1 MLHRRST
8 ITALLVAL
16 PLAGA
21 LTSCGF
27 DYPTDRINQIA
38 AGANDREGT
47 VDVLGARIVAAAD
60 GHGRLIGT
68 LANNNAEDASLDAVS
83 SEEVDLTA
91 EVEGVEIAPGGRV
104 NLSQDVEVPVSGEF
118 AAGEVVAL
126 VYEFSTGETV
136 ELNVPVVKHCFQYA
150 DIELPE
156 ADAEADAAA
165 GEATEEAEEAAP
177 EDEHATEGGAR
188 YLCEHET
195 PEPGEGGH

>member
-8 ITALLVAL
+8 IPALLLAL

-47 VDVLGARIVAAAD
+47 VDVLGARILAGSD

-68 LANNNAEDASLDAVS
+68 LANNNAEDASLDAVT
-83 SEEVDLTA
+83 SEDAGLTA

-104 NLSQDVEVPVSGEF
+104 NLSQDVEVAVSGEF
-118 AAGEVVAL
+118 SAGQVVPL

-136 ELNVPVVKHCFQYA
+136 ELNVPVVKPCFQYA

-156 ADAEADAAA
+156 GGASEKASPS
-165 GEATEEAEEAAP
+165 AEEEHAEDGHAA
-177 EDEHATEGGAR
+177 EGDATYVCEHATPDA
-188 YLCEHET
+188 
-195 PEPGEGGH
+195 GEGGH

>member
-8 ITALLVAL
+8 IPALLLAL

-27 DYPTDRINQIA
+27 DYPTDRVNQIA

-47 VDVLGARIVAAAD
+47 VDVLGARILAGSD

-68 LANNNAEDASLDAVS
+68 LANNNDEDATLDAVT
-83 SEEVDLTA
+83 SEDVGLTA

-104 NLSQDVEVPVSGEF
+104 NLSDDVEVAVTGEF
-118 AAGEVVAL
+118 SAGQVVPV
-126 VYEFSTGETV
+126 VYEFSTGEAV
-136 ELNVPVVKHCFQYA
+136 ELNVPVVKPCFQYA

-156 ADAEADAAA
+156 QKPTPLAGDDATAEP
-165 GEATEEAEEAAP
+165 GEVE
-177 EDEHATEGGAR
+177 EHAEGDAT

-195 PEPGEGGH
+195 PEAGEGGH